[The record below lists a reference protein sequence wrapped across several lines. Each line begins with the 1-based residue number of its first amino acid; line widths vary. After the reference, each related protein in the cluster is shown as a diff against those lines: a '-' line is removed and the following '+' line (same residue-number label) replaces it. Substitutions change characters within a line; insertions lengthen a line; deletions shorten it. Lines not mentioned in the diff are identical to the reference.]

1 MPHKE
6 LLKHIEK
13 RHPLCRFCK
22 ELYFTQEEL
31 YHHMRV
37 SHFTCHVCER
47 SEHYNHFNEPE
58 AFLQHL
64 R

>member
-6 LLKHIEK
+6 LLQHIEQ

-31 YHHMRV
+31 YHHMRI

-47 SEHYNHFNEPE
+47 SDNYNHFNEPE